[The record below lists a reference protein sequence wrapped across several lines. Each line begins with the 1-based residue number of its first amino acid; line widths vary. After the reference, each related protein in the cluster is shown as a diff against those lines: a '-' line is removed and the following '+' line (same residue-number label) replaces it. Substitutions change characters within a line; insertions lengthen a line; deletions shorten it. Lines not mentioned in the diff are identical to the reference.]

1 MPLSKFNATYL
12 ENLKMENTVSI
23 LTIMNKIAAIVTKD
37 MEDINIKDRS
47 DQAVENFKEG
57 YNCAQSVVL
66 AYADLYPVDVE
77 MLKMLAAPFGAG
89 MGRLREVCGA
99 VSGIFMILGMESPV
113 TKPNDKT
120 TKTATY
126 SAVQRTALTFQD
138 KMGSYICAD
147 LLKIG
152 RQPQDPTPDDR
163 NNEYYAKRPCA
174 YCVAVAAEILGKELV
189 KFRNNIVE

>member
-1 MPLSKFNATYL
+1 
-12 ENLKMENTVSI
+12 MENI
-23 LTIMNKIAAIVTKD
+23 
-37 MEDINIKDRS
+37 DIKVRS
-47 DQAVENFKEG
+47 ERAVENFKQG

-77 MLKMLAAPFGAG
+77 TLKMLAAPFGAG

-99 VSGIFMILGMESPV
+99 VSGTFLILGMEQPI
-113 TKPNDKT
+113 TQPNDKT
-120 TKTATY
+120 TKTETY
-126 SAVQRTALTFQD
+126 AAVQRTALNFQER
-138 KMGSYICAD
+138 MGSYICAD

-174 YCVAVAAEILGKELV
+174 YCVAVAAEVLGKELA
-189 KFRNNIVE
+189 KSRKKKVE